1 MSIPLVKLG
10 YLLVRTLA
18 KPIAKIVQ
26 DQATAHPT
34 FRGICIKLSQSYHLM
49 EIRLKT
55 RLNKSSDPQFNGS
68 NIQEHIKPLS
78 DEKAIQFGA
87 NFIGE
92 FVIFSIA
99 GAVLIFESLRS
110 SANERKRQAERDGRI
125 EELYKSIAIIKERL
139 NSLSINK

>member
-10 YLLVRTLA
+10 YLLVRTFA
-18 KPIAKIVQ
+18 KPIAKMVQ
-26 DQATAHPT
+26 DQAAAHPM

-49 EIRLKT
+49 EIRLKS
-55 RLNKSSDPQFNGS
+55 RLNKSSDSQSNS

-99 GAVLIFESLRS
+99 GVALILESLRN
-110 SANERKRQAERDGRI
+110 SANERKKQAERDGKV
-125 EELYKSIAIIKERL
+125 EELYKSIEIIKERL